1 MLAGE
6 GAAAPTSA
14 DAAVSAIARHGIE
27 DDRAFLAV
35 ATAKIRG
42 GQAAGA
48 AIAHQVHGAMGFTRE
63 YGLQHRTRRLWTW
76 CDEFDPETVWA
87 IFPHIA
93 HQPRHDNPGG
103 DTLNRE
109 FQIELGR
116 RFHRLHEGGT
126 FLMPNAWDTG
136 SALLLETV
144 GFEALG
150 TTSAGIAYSLG
161 KPDATGALAIDEAL
175 DETARIAGAVSVPV
189 NMDAENGYSE
199 SPDAVAE
206 CIRQCIEAG
215 AVGAGIE
222 DYTQD
227 PARPLYDR
235 ALAVERIRAAREA
248 ADASGV
254 PFVLTAR
261 AECYLY
267 RVPGAFAESVARS
280 NLYREAGADCLY
292 TPGVRDRGEVAAL
305 VREIDGPMNFV
316 VGKGMADYTLS
327 ELGELGIRRV
337 SIGGSLM
344 RATFALAE
352 RVAAEMKR
360 EGRFDWAADQLDA
373 ADFDRLFASRRGR

>member
-1 MLAGE
+1 M
-6 GAAAPTSA
+6 
-14 DAAVSAIARHGIE
+14 
-27 DDRAFLAV
+27 
-35 ATAKIRG
+35 
-42 GQAAGA
+42 
-48 AIAHQVHGAMGFTRE
+48 
-63 YGLQHRTRRLWTW
+63 
-76 CDEFDPETVWA
+76 
-87 IFPHIA
+87 
-93 HQPRHDNPGG
+93 
-103 DTLNRE
+103 NRD

-116 RFHRLHEGGT
+116 RFRRLHEDGT

-136 SALLLETV
+136 SALLLETA

-161 KPDATGALAIDEAL
+161 KADATGALAIDEAL

-189 NMDAENGYSE
+189 NVDAENGYGDDPE
-199 SPDAVAE
+199 AVAE
-206 CIRQCIEAG
+206 CIRRCIHAG

-227 PARPLYDR
+227 PAHPLYER
-235 ALAVERIRAAREA
+235 TLAVERIRAAREA

-292 TPGVRDRGEVAAL
+292 TPGVRNRAEVAAL

-316 VGKGMADYTLS
+316 VGKGMADYTLG

-352 RVAAEMKR
+352 RAAAQMKR
-360 EGRFDWAADQLDA
+360 EGRFDWAADQLGA
-373 ADFDRLFASRRGR
+373 GDFERLFTSRRG